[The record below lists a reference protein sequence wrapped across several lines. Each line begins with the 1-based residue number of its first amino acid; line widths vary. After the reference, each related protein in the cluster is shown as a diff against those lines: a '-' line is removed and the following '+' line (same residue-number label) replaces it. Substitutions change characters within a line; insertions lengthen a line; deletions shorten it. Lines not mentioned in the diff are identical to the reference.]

1 MILFVEIF
9 SLDIEFCFFHG
20 ADFAADSG
28 AARDRWRERG
38 RERET
43 HTDARERGDFL
54 LQLCEKEC
62 SMCAEFLCVEVVWS
76 LVARRIFSQ
85 WTVKEGAREGGREG
99 EGCVVVSEI

>member
-1 MILFVEIF
+1 MAQI
-9 SLDIEFCFFHG
+9 SLQT
-20 ADFAADSG
+20 
-28 AARDRWRERG
+28 AARPKDRWRERERREGERKERG

-43 HTDARERGDFL
+43 HTDARESEEFL

-62 SMCAEFLCVEVVWS
+62 RMCAEFLLVELFCS

-85 WTVKEGAREGGREG
+85 WAVKEGAREGGREG